1 MTAIL
6 KIEGISKNFEGL
18 KALSNVSFEVEE
30 GAIFGLMGANGAGKT
45 TLFAIIAGQVKPSA
59 GTVTFRGH
67 VLTGRRPDQ
76 ICRMGICRTFQI
88 VRPFAGI
95 SVLDNVVVSAL
106 YGASTGLDRKAHAKA
121 HDVALAALDSVG
133 LADCSDRLAG
143 SLTLSGQ
150 KHLEIARAL
159 ATGAALILLDEVM
172 AGLTPTEVTRMI
184 ATLSELRRSR
194 GLTFI
199 VVEHVMDA
207 LMQLSDRILALDHGV
222 PIAIG
227 TPAEI
232 VENPDVLKVYF
243 G

>member
-1 MTAIL
+1 MTTIL
-6 KIEGISKNFEGL
+6 KVDGICKNFDGL

-59 GTVTFRGH
+59 GTVTFRNQL
-67 VLTGRRPDQ
+67 LTGRRPDQ

-106 YGASTGLDRKAHAKA
+106 YGASARRGRKARDAA
-121 HDVALAALDSVG
+121 FAALEAVG
-133 LADCSDRLAG
+133 LADCADRLAG

-150 KHLEIARAL
+150 KQLEIARAL
-159 ATGAALILLDEVM
+159 ATGAELVLLDEVM
-172 AGLTPTEVTRMI
+172 AGLTPTEVARMVETL
-184 ATLSELRRSR
+184 ATLRRSR

-207 LMQLSDRILALDHGV
+207 LMQLSDRILALDQGV
-222 PIAIG
+222 PIALG
-227 TPAEI
+227 APAEV

>member
-1 MTAIL
+1 MTSIL
-6 KIEGISKNFEGL
+6 KVDGICKNFDGL
-18 KALSNVSFEVEE
+18 RALSNVSFEVAE

-59 GTVTFRGH
+59 GAVTFRKR
-67 VLTGRRPDQ
+67 VITGRPPDQ

-95 SVLDNVVVSAL
+95 SVLDNVIVSAL
-106 YGASTGLDRKAHAKA
+106 YGASAGHSATARKAAF
-121 HDVALAALDSVG
+121 AALEAVG
-133 LADCSDRLAG
+133 LSESADRLAG

-159 ATGAALILLDEVM
+159 ATGAELVLLDEVM

-184 ATLSELRRSR
+184 ATLAELRRSR

-207 LMQLSDRILALDHGV
+207 LMQLSDRILALDQGA

-227 TPAEI
+227 TPAEV
-232 VENPDVLKVYF
+232 VENTDVLKVYF